1 VTWNNN
7 TYLNNVTGISGVVEG
22 VNNNSGGWFVG
33 GFLLTLF
40 IIILIVYY
48 GRVSFGEILI
58 GSGYL
63 LSVLALIFIIMEL
76 LPVFVIGITVSLIVF
91 GLLALFLGG

>member
-1 VTWNNN
+1 MVWVNN
-7 TYLNNVTGISGVVEG
+7 TYLDNATGLSEVVGG
-22 VNNNSGGWFVG
+22 VNNASGGWLIG
-33 GFLLTLF
+33 GFLITLF

-63 LSVLALIFIIMEL
+63 LSVLALIFIIMGF
-76 LPVFVIGITVSLIVF
+76 LPAFAIGITLSLVVF
-91 GLLALFLGG
+91 GLLALFLG

>member
-1 VTWNNN
+1 MTWVNN
-7 TYLNNVTGISGVVEG
+7 TYLDNATGLAPVVEG
-22 VNNNSGGWFVG
+22 VNNASGGWLIG
-33 GFLLTLF
+33 GFLISLF
-40 IIILIVYY
+40 IIVLIVYY

-76 LPVFVIGITVSLIVF
+76 LPVFVIGITLSLIVF
-91 GLLALFLGG
+91 GLLALFLG